1 MSFIKKL
8 VGKIQNYKNEEVVY
22 AEDYNKDF
30 NLLREVINNNAEGI
44 AETQTSVS
52 ELNTDVQNLVEGTV
66 TISSINGSAIIDNT
80 LPYNAL
86 STDAL
91 NKLPNKNEL
100 TDLNDNVV
108 KSYFYNT
115 ALPSAD
121 LHNAIIKRYTEAEQ
135 TTAADVDLQ
144 FALNE
149 NSFIDAPA
157 EFTQYIAEHTP
168 NNDTGVVWASGSIV
182 SSYADKSQVSNR
194 SILENTTTR
203 LRYYTNLPSE
213 AATLVKKI
221 IITNK
226 DRKTITSS
234 GPVTYVKRYIDSAL
248 TMTVSYTDGTNDTL
262 TIPQDTVKTLTVALN
277 GTTPKPIAQ
286 IYIDTEN
293 ITGFFGMMTDCSID
307 YPEVTLKYDTSKNDK
322 IITGPTL
329 TYPSEYVYIHIIS
342 SAVPK
347 AVTVLNTEGNT
358 TLSDYKTQLNTITGF
373 NEYIY
378 KFDCSEDRSKA
389 NNLLVKIETTNAS
402 DKIYGYY
409 IVG

>member
-66 TISSINGSAIIDNT
+66 TISSINGSAIIDKT

-86 STDAL
+86 STDTL

-135 TTAADVDLQ
+135 TTAADVTLPVT
-144 FALNE
+144 FNE
-149 NSFIDAPA
+149 NSFIDASA
-157 EFTQYIAEHTP
+157 EFTQYLAP
-168 NNDTGVVWASGSIV
+168 SYMNQDTASVWFDNI
-182 SSYADKSQVSNR
+182 SYYIYTSYYKLSVNNR

-203 LRYYTNLPSE
+203 LRYYTNVTSDTG
-213 AATLVKKI
+213 TLVKTI
-221 IITNK
+221 TVTNK
-226 DRKTITSS
+226 GPYISRS
-234 GPVTYVKRYIDSAL
+234 GAYEDDL
-248 TMTVSYTDGTNDTL
+248 TMTVKYTDGTVDSL
-262 TIPQDTVKTLTVALN
+262 TIPLFQTKSLTVALN
-277 GTTPKPIAQ
+277 GTTPKTITQ
-286 IYIDTEN
+286 IYLDTKPV
-293 ITGFFGMMTDCSID
+293 TGFFMSKDKPITQ
-307 YPEVTLKYDTSKNDK
+307 PEITLKYDISKNDK

-329 TYPSEYVYIHIIS
+329 ASPSEYVYIHIIA
-342 SAVPK
+342 SAAPK
-347 AVTVLNTEGNT
+347 TVTVLNTEGNT
-358 TLSDYKTQLNTITGF
+358 TLSDYKTQLNTVTGF

>member
-8 VGKIQNYKNEEVVY
+8 VGKIQNYKNKDVVY

-66 TISSINGSAIIDNT
+66 TINSINGSAIIDKT

-100 TDLNDNVV
+100 TDLNDNII

-135 TTAADVDLQ
+135 TVAVDVTLPVA
-144 FALNE
+144 FNE
-149 NSFIDAPA
+149 NSFIDASA
-157 EFTQYIAEHTP
+157 EFTQYLAPKYINQNTAS
-168 NNDTGVVWASGSIV
+168 VWFDNI
-182 SSYADKSQVSNR
+182 SYYIYTSYYKLNVDNR

-203 LRYYTNLPSE
+203 LRYYTNVTSDTG
-213 AATLVKKI
+213 ALV
-221 IITNK
+221 
-226 DRKTITSS
+226 KTITVCNKGAYS
-234 GPVTYVKRYIDSAL
+234 GASGSYEDDL
-248 TMTVSYTDGTNDTL
+248 TMTVKYTDGTVNNL
-262 TIPQDTVKTLTVALN
+262 TIPLFQTKSLTVALN
-277 GTTPKPIAQ
+277 GTTPKTIAQ
-286 IYIDTEN
+286 IYVDTKS
-293 ITGFFGMMTDCSID
+293 ITGFFSSKNIPITQ
-307 YPEVTLKYDTSKNDK
+307 PEITLKYDTSKNDK

-329 TYPSEYVYIHIIS
+329 TSPSEYVYIHIIS

-347 AVTVLNTEGNT
+347 AITVLNTEGNT
-358 TLSDYKTQLNTITGF
+358 TLSNYKTQLNTVTGF

-378 KFDCSEDRSKA
+378 KFNCSEDRSKA

>member
-8 VGKIQNYKNEEVVY
+8 VGKIQNYKNEDVVY

-66 TISSINGSAIIDNT
+66 TINSINGSAIIDNT

-135 TTAADVDLQ
+135 TVAVDVTLPVA
-144 FALNE
+144 FNE
-149 NSFIDAPA
+149 NSFIDASA
-157 EFTQYIAEHTP
+157 EFTQYLAPKYINQDTASVWF
-168 NNDTGVVWASGSIV
+168 NNI
-182 SSYADKSQVSNR
+182 SYYIYTSYYKLSVDNK

-203 LRYYTNLPSE
+203 LRYYTNVISDTG
-213 AATLVKKI
+213 TLVK
-221 IITNK
+221 
-226 DRKTITSS
+226 TITVCNKGPYTSRS
-234 GPVTYVKRYIDSAL
+234 GAYEDDL
-248 TMTVSYTDGTNDTL
+248 TMTVKYTDGTVDNL
-262 TIPQDTVKTLTVALN
+262 TIPLFQTKSLTVALN
-277 GTTPKPIAQ
+277 GTTPKTIAQ
-286 IYIDTEN
+286 IYVDTKS
-293 ITGFFGMMTDCSID
+293 ITGFFSSKDIPIAQ
-307 YPEVTLKYDTSKNDK
+307 PEITLKYDTSKNNK

-329 TYPSEYVYIHIIS
+329 TSPSEYVYIHIIS

-358 TLSDYKTQLNTITGF
+358 TLSDYKTQLNTVTGF

-378 KFDCSEDRSKA
+378 KFNCSEDRSKA
-389 NNLLVKIETTNAS
+389 NNLLVKVETTNAS